1 MMNTVCEINKCAGC
15 SACIDVCPSDAIHIL
30 DNMKSLNAVI
40 DKDKCID
47 CNACK
52 NVCQME
58 NVRKKNKPLLIKQGW
73 ALDENIRKNGASG
86 GIASAIARQFINS
99 GGFVCASVFNASGF
113 VFDIIEDEKDLIKIA
128 GSRYIKSNPI
138 HCYKKCKNLVI
149 KGRKV
154 LFIGLPCQVASFKNY
169 IPIQYHNLITTID
182 LICHGT
188 PSVKLFNIFLKQ
200 NQLNYTDFTDIK
212 FRSKGIINNYSSIK
226 KNNVM
231 DSYTIGFL
239 NSLFHTDNCYECKY
253 ADINRISDITL
264 GDSWGSELSKTEI
277 DKGISLI
284 LCQSEK
290 GKLLLDNSNIILK
303 DVNVELAVKNNHQL
317 REPSLVSPHR
327 EWFFN
332 SIKKGKSFNLLVMR
346 IYPIKFIKQF
356 IKQLLISMNL
366 YSLGDGIIYCILK
379 KKVED
384 E

>member
-1 MMNTVCEINKCAGC
+1 MNTVCDINKCAGC
-15 SACIDVCPSDAIHIL
+15 SACIDVCPSDAIHIV
-30 DNMKSLNAVI
+30 DNMKSLNAVV
-40 DKDKCID
+40 DLNKCIN

-52 NVCQME
+52 NVCQE
-58 NVRKKNKPLLIKQGW
+58 INKREKKEPLLIKQGW
-73 ALDENIRKNGASG
+73 AIDENIRKNGASG
-86 GIASAIARQFINS
+86 GIASAVSRQFLNS
-99 GGFVCASVFNASGF
+99 GGIVCASVFNSSGF
-113 VFDIIEDEKDLIKIA
+113 VFDIIENEKDLIKIA

-138 HCYKKCKNLVI
+138 HCYKKCKKLVI

-200 NQLNYTDFTDIK
+200 YQLNYTDFTDIK
-212 FRSKGIINNYSSIK
+212 FRSKGVLNKYSSIK
-226 KNNVM
+226 YYNVM
-231 DSYTIGFL
+231 DAYTIGFL
-239 NSLFHTDNCYECKY
+239 NSLFYTDNCYECKY
-253 ADINRISDITL
+253 ADINRVSDITL
-264 GDSWGSELSKTEI
+264 GDSWGSELSKAEI

-303 DVNVELAVKNNHQL
+303 DVNVELAIKNNHQL

-332 SIKKGKSFNLLVMR
+332 SINKGKSFNSLVMR

-356 IKQLLISMNL
+356 IKQILIRMNL
-366 YSLGDGIIYCILK
+366 YSLEKVIYFVFLRRG
-379 KKVED
+379 
-384 E
+384 